1 MTSYRVTMIPY
12 DEDNAYVMEFDRRNL
27 SWKDGLTLDEAKE
40 IVEKQFKDWTII
52 KIENGSNDE

>member
-1 MTSYRVTMIPY
+1 MIPY